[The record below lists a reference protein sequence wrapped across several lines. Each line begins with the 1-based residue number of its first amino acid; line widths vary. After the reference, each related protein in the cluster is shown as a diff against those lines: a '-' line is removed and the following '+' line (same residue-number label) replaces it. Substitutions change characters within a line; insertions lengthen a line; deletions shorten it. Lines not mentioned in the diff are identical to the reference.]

1 MNHRNEPVGMG
12 NFRGFG
18 AARFT
23 TTTGGPGI
31 PCDDMTSAPIA
42 PPHSLGEDALGL
54 ITGVFVASLGIYFI
68 QTSGAVTGGTAGLS
82 LLLSYA
88 TGVGFG
94 WLFVLINL
102 PAFAVAAWTKGIGF
116 TVRSLGCVVGVS
128 LATRL
133 QADMLGL
140 ESLDRTYGVVA
151 GNLLAGAG
159 LLILFRHGA
168 SLGGFNVFA
177 LLMQEKFGLRAGYV
191 QMGLDVA
198 VVLASLLVVGAGVV
212 ALSALGA
219 VVLNIV
225 LAFNHRPGRYMGL

>member
-1 MNHRNEPVGMG
+1 MSMPV
-12 NFRGFG
+12 
-18 AARFT
+18 
-23 TTTGGPGI
+23 
-31 PCDDMTSAPIA
+31 SA
-42 PPHSLGEDALGL
+42 PPHTPKENVLGLLTGVYVVSLG
-54 ITGVFVASLGIYFI
+54 VYFI
-68 QTSGAVTGGTAGLS
+68 QTCGAVTGGTAGLS

-88 TGVGFG
+88 TPWGFG

-102 PAFAVAAWTKGIGF
+102 PAFAVAAWQKGAAF
-116 TVRSLGCVVGVS
+116 TIRSLVCVVGVS

-140 ESLDRTYGVVA
+140 DSLDRVYGVVA
-151 GNLLAGAG
+151 GNLLAGSG

-177 LLMQEKFGLRAGYV
+177 LLMQERLGLRAGYV
-191 QMGLDVA
+191 QMVLDVA
-198 VVLASLLVVGAGVV
+198 VVLGSFLVVDPDVV

-225 LAFNHRPGRYMGL
+225 LAFNHRPGRYLGL

>member
-1 MNHRNEPVGMG
+1 
-12 NFRGFG
+12 
-18 AARFT
+18 
-23 TTTGGPGI
+23 
-31 PCDDMTSAPIA
+31 MTSPPIA
-42 PPHSLGEDALGL
+42 PPHTRPEDALGL
-54 ITGVFVASLGIYFI
+54 LTGVYVVSLGVYFI
-68 QTSGAVTGGTAGLS
+68 QTCGAVTGGTAGLS
-82 LLLSYA
+82 LLLSYG
-88 TGVGFG
+88 TGIGFE

-102 PAFAVAAWTKGIGF
+102 PAFVVAAWQKGVPF
-116 TVRSLGCVVGVS
+116 TVKSLACVVGVS
-128 LATRL
+128 VAVRL
-133 QADMLGL
+133 QADVLGL
-140 ESLDRTYGVVA
+140 DGLDKTYGVVA

-198 VVLASLLVVGAGVV
+198 VVLASFLVIDPEIVF
-212 ALSALGA
+212 LSAVGA

>member
-1 MNHRNEPVGMG
+1 MSS
-12 NFRGFG
+12 
-18 AARFT
+18 T
-23 TTTGGPGI
+23 
-31 PCDDMTSAPIA
+31 PIA
-42 PPHSLGEDALGL
+42 PPHSRVEDALGL
-54 ITGVFVASLGIYFI
+54 LTGVYVVSLGIYFI
-68 QTSGAVTGGTAGLS
+68 QTAGAVTGGTAGLS

-88 TGVGFG
+88 TDVGFG

-102 PAFAVAAWTKGIGF
+102 PAFAVAAWQKGAVF
-116 TVRSLGCVVGVS
+116 TAKSLACVVGVS
-128 LATRL
+128 FATRL
-133 QADMLGL
+133 QAEMLGL
-140 ESLDRTYGVVA
+140 DSLDKTYGVVA

-177 LLMQEKFGLRAGYV
+177 LLMQEKLGLRAGYV
-191 QMGLDVA
+191 QMVLDVA
-198 VVLASLLVVGAGVV
+198 VVLGSFLVVDPGVV

>member
-1 MNHRNEPVGMG
+1 MSSPPV
-12 NFRGFG
+12 
-18 AARFT
+18 
-23 TTTGGPGI
+23 
-31 PCDDMTSAPIA
+31 A
-42 PPHSLGEDALGL
+42 PPHSPGEDALGL
-54 ITGVFVASLGIYFI
+54 FTGVFVASLGICFL
-68 QTSGAVTGGTAGLS
+68 QAAGAVTGGTAGLS

-94 WLFVLINL
+94 WLFVLINV
-102 PAFAVAAWTKGIGF
+102 PAFAVAAWTKGLNF
-116 TVRSLGCVVGVS
+116 TLRSLGCVVGVS
-128 LATRL
+128 VATRL
-133 QADMLGL
+133 QADLLGL
-140 ESLDRTYGVVA
+140 ESLDPTYGVVA

-177 LLMQEKFGLRAGYV
+177 LLMQERLGLRAGYV

-198 VVLASLLVVGAGVV
+198 VVLGSVFVVDAGVV